1 MRLMTEV
8 TAFLDKKIVW
18 KLEKYLSEGDYT
30 ILEIREKSLEKKT
43 REVGYVNQMNISSTI
58 SKNSGPI
65 HNP

>member
-1 MRLMTEV
+1 MKLRTEI

-43 REVGYVNQMNISSTI
+43 REVGYVNQMNISYTI
-58 SKNSGPI
+58 SKNSGPM